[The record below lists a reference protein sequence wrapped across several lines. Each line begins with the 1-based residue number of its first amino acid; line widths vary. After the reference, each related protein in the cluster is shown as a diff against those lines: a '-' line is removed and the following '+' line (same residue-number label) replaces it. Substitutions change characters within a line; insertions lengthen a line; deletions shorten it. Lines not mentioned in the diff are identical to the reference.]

1 MRCERCCLE
10 DPASESLDL
19 DSYCRKLTA
28 CTECPLQQ
36 GTAAIPREVL
46 LSQIRRL
53 SLAARQSRQQQN
65 RIRQLER
72 EQKEL
77 AQEIQRSDER
87 VAKLEQTQK
96 ATAQAADEQLRA
108 QLERL
113 AQQQA
118 SIMALATPIIQVWD
132 GVLVLPLIGQ
142 LDAER
147 MQTLTVSLLT
157 ELQQRRAR
165 FAVLDL
171 TGVPTLD
178 ESSAQ
183 HLYRVATAVRLL
195 GAEAL
200 LCGLRSQVVQTVTS
214 LGVELS
220 SLSTTRS
227 LQDALRRCI
236 ALTREMKRA

>member
-28 CTECPLQQ
+28 CTECPLQL
-36 GTAAIPREVL
+36 GTAATSRDVL
-46 LSQIRRL
+46 LATIRRL
-53 SLAARQSRQQQN
+53 TDAARQSRQQQN

-72 EQKEL
+72 AQLEL
-77 AQEIQRSDER
+77 SQEIQRSDER

-96 ATAQAADEQLRA
+96 ATAHAADEQLRA
-108 QLERL
+108 QLEL
-113 AQQQA
+113 LSQQQA

-132 GVLVLPLIGQ
+132 GVLVLPLIGE
-142 LDAER
+142 LDEQR
-147 MQTLTVSLLT
+147 MQSLTESLLLA
-157 ELQQRRAR
+157 LQERRAR

-171 TGVPTLD
+171 TGVPSLN

-214 LGVELS
+214 LGVDLS
-220 SLSTTRS
+220 ALSTTRS

-236 ALTREMKRA
+236 ALTREIQRA

>member
-28 CTECPLQQ
+28 CTECPLQL
-36 GTAAIPREVL
+36 GTAATSREVL
-46 LSQIRRL
+46 LATIRRL
-53 SLAARQSRQQQN
+53 TDAARQSRQQQN

-72 EQKEL
+72 AQLEL
-77 AQEIQRSDER
+77 SQEIQRSDER

-96 ATAQAADEQLRA
+96 ATAHAADEQLRA
-108 QLERL
+108 QLEL
-113 AQQQA
+113 LSQQQA

-132 GVLVLPLIGQ
+132 GVLVLPLIGE
-142 LDAER
+142 LDEQR
-147 MQTLTVSLLT
+147 MQSLTESLLLA
-157 ELQQRRAR
+157 LQERRAR

-171 TGVPTLD
+171 TGVPSLN

-214 LGVELS
+214 LGVDLS
-220 SLSTTRS
+220 ALSTTRS

-236 ALTREMKRA
+236 ALTREIQRA

>member
-36 GTAAIPREVL
+36 GTAAIPREAL

-108 QLERL
+108 QLELL

>member
-96 ATAQAADEQLRA
+96 ATAQAADEQFQA
-108 QLERL
+108 QLELL

>member
-108 QLERL
+108 QLELL

>member
-87 VAKLEQTQK
+87 VAKLEPRS
-96 ATAQAADEQLRA
+96 ADA
-108 QLERL
+108 
-113 AQQQA
+113 
-118 SIMALATPIIQVWD
+118 D
-132 GVLVLPLIGQ
+132 LP
-142 LDAER
+142 D
-147 MQTLTVSLLT
+147 
-157 ELQQRRAR
+157 
-165 FAVLDL
+165 
-171 TGVPTLD
+171 
-178 ESSAQ
+178 
-183 HLYRVATAVRLL
+183 
-195 GAEAL
+195 
-200 LCGLRSQVVQTVTS
+200 
-214 LGVELS
+214 
-220 SLSTTRS
+220 
-227 LQDALRRCI
+227 
-236 ALTREMKRA
+236 

>member
-96 ATAQAADEQLRA
+96 ATAQAVDEQLRA
-108 QLERL
+108 QLELL

>member
-28 CTECPLQQ
+28 CTECPLQL
-36 GTAAIPREVL
+36 GTAATSREVL
-46 LSQIRRL
+46 LATIRRL
-53 SLAARQSRQQQN
+53 TDATRQSRQQQN

-72 EQKEL
+72 AQLEL
-77 AQEIQRSDER
+77 SQEIQRSDER

-96 ATAQAADEQLRA
+96 ATAHAADEQLRA
-108 QLERL
+108 QLEL
-113 AQQQA
+113 LSQQQA

-132 GVLVLPLIGQ
+132 GVLVLPLIGE
-142 LDAER
+142 LDEQR
-147 MQTLTVSLLT
+147 MQSLTESLLLA
-157 ELQQRRAR
+157 LQERRAR

-171 TGVPTLD
+171 TGVPSLN

-214 LGVELS
+214 LGVDLS
-220 SLSTTRS
+220 AISTTRS

-236 ALTREMKRA
+236 ALTREIQRA

>member
-108 QLERL
+108 QLELL

-220 SLSTTRS
+220 SLSTSRS

>member
-36 GTAAIPREVL
+36 GTAAIPRAVL

-96 ATAQAADEQLRA
+96 ATAQAADEQFRA
-108 QLERL
+108 QLELL

>member
-28 CTECPLQQ
+28 CTECPIQQ

-46 LSQIRRL
+46 LAQIRRL
-53 SLAARQSRQQQN
+53 GIAARQTRQQQN

-77 AQEIQRSDER
+77 AQEIQLSDER

-108 QLERL
+108 QMELL
-113 AQQQA
+113 SQQQA

-142 LDAER
+142 LDEQR
-147 MQTLTVSLLT
+147 MQTLMESLLT

-171 TGVPTLD
+171 TGVPMLD

-183 HLYRVATAVRLL
+183 QLYRVATAVRLL

-214 LGVELS
+214 LGVDLS

>member
-28 CTECPLQQ
+28 CTECPIQQ

-108 QLERL
+108 QLELL

>member
-19 DSYCRKLTA
+19 DSYCRKITA

-36 GTAAIPREVL
+36 GTATISRDVL
-46 LSQIRRL
+46 IGNIRRL
-53 SLAARQSRQQQN
+53 TESARQNRQQQN

-72 EQKEL
+72 AQQEL
-77 AQEIQRSDER
+77 TEDIQRSDER

-96 ATAQAADEQLRA
+96 ATTHAADEQLRA

-113 AQQQA
+113 SAQQA
-118 SIMALATPIIQVWD
+118 AIMALATPIIQVWD
-132 GVLVLPLIGQ
+132 GVLVLPLIGE
-142 LDAER
+142 LDEER
-147 MQTLTVSLLT
+147 MQALTESLLSA
-157 ELQQRRAR
+157 LQERRAR
-165 FAVLDL
+165 LAVLDL
-171 TGVPTLD
+171 TGVPTLNQ
-178 ESSAQ
+178 SSAQ
-183 HLYRVATAVRLL
+183 HLYRIATAVRLL

-214 LGVELS
+214 LGVDLS
-220 SLSTTRS
+220 SLATTRS

-236 ALTREMKRA
+236 FPSRELPRV

>member
-36 GTAAIPREVL
+36 GTAAIPRAVL

-108 QLERL
+108 QLELL

>member
-96 ATAQAADEQLRA
+96 ATAQAADEQFRA
-108 QLERL
+108 QLELL